1 MKRFKR
7 FSLTIKDRFLS
18 LIDIFKKSSIY
29 GKITLMS
36 SLIFMSGDFFFH
48 RFFAGILKLFY
59 HIIMMYFMISIGFRY
74 ILGLASFRSLNV
86 QFYSII
92 LFGLWI
98 YVYIRH
104 NKTVFERV
112 KQKDFGQSNLFNR
125 IKNYWML
132 KKQAFKDYR
141 VLFKES
147 NFKTKID
154 LISPFIFLGYFQ
166 FRHKAWIKGILLFG
180 TQLLFIIYIALYGIY
195 DMLDFFALDTSYLPP
210 EFIRPSTFNLV
221 YGLLAFFITSVFIY
235 IYSKNIQSVTIH
247 VKEKVYHLKPFLLEI
262 KELKDHKL
270 YVTFLTFP
278 ILGIL
283 GFTVLPL
290 VFMILIAFTGYQG
303 AGQHFSWT
311 GLSVFKDLLLIT
323 DNLYTLLSVIEW
335 TLIWAFFATF
345 TNYFGGIFLATLIN
359 KKGIKG
365 KKIWRTLFIIT
376 MATPQFVS
384 LLIMNQ
390 MFAFNGPINQFLLNL
405 NIIDIGINFWGEQ
418 TSARILIIVI
428 NMWIGIPY
436 LMLLTSGILMNIP
449 EELYE
454 AAVIEGANKR
464 QLFTKITMPYMLFIT
479 APLLVTGF
487 IHNINN
493 FNVIYLLTQGKPL
506 GVGLVNAGG
515 TDILITWLYKLT
527 STYRLYNLSA
537 AIGIIIFIISASI
550 SLVIYRRTASYK
562 REGEFA

>member
-1 MKRFKR
+1 MKKIKR
-7 FSLTIKDRFLS
+7 WLKTIKDRLLS
-18 LIDIFKKSSIY
+18 LIDVFKKSSIY
-29 GKITLMS
+29 GKFTLSS
-36 SLIFMSGDFFFH
+36 SLLFMAGDFFFH
-48 RFFAGILKLFY
+48 RFFIGLIKLIY
-59 HIIMMYFMISIGFRY
+59 HFIMVYFMVSIGYRY
-74 ILGLASFRSLNV
+74 IFGLATFRSLNV
-86 QFYSII
+86 QLYSII
-92 LFGLWI
+92 LLGLWI
-98 YVYIRH
+98 YVY
-104 NKTVFERV
+104 NKHIKTSFERV
-112 KQKDFGQSNLFNR
+112 KHQDFGEGHFLKYLKDYF
-125 IKNYWML
+125 IL
-132 KKQAFKDYR
+132 KKQAFRDYR

-147 NFKTKID
+147 SLKSKID
-154 LISPFIFLGYFQ
+154 LMSPFIFLGYFQ

-180 TQLLFIIYIALYGIY
+180 IELLFIAYMGLFGIY
-195 DMLDFFALDTSYLPP
+195 DIMDFFALDTSYLPP

-221 YGLLAFFITSVFIY
+221 YGLLAFFITAIFIFIY
-235 IYSKNIQSVTIH
+235 TRNIQSVTIH
-247 VKEKVYHLKPFLLEI
+247 IKERMYKIKPFLLEL

-270 YVTFLTFP
+270 YITFLTFP

-303 AGQHFSWT
+303 SGQYFKWT

-390 MFAFNGPINQFLLNL
+390 MFAFNGPVNQFLINLNL
-405 NIIDIGINFWGEQ
+405 IDIGINFWGEQ

-550 SLVIYRRTASYK
+550 SLVIYRKTASYK
-562 REGEFA
+562 REGEFS

>member
-1 MKRFKR
+1 MNHIKKWFK
-7 FSLTIKDRFLS
+7 SIKDRLLS
-18 LIDIFKKSSIY
+18 FIDEFKNSSIY
-29 GKITLMS
+29 GKFTLFS
-36 SLIFMSGDFFFH
+36 SLFFMSGDFFFH
-48 RFFAGILKLFY
+48 RFLSGLMKLVY
-59 HIIMMYFMISIGFRY
+59 HLVMIYFMVSVGFSY
-74 ILGLASFRSLNV
+74 MFGLTTFRSLNV
-86 QFYSII
+86 QLYSLFLFI
-92 LFGLWI
+92 LWM
-98 YVYIRH
+98 YVYIKH
-104 NKTVFERV
+104 NRYVFERI
-112 KQKDFGQSNLFNR
+112 KHHDFGEGHVIKR
-125 IKNYWML
+125 ITSYFTL

-141 VLFKES
+141 VLFRES
-147 NFKTKID
+147 SLKTKID
-154 LISPFIFLGYFQ
+154 LISPFIVLGYFQ
-166 FRHKAWIKGILLFG
+166 FKHKAWIKGILLFG
-180 TQLLFIIYIALYGIY
+180 IEVLFIFYMALFGIY
-195 DMLDFFALDTSYLPP
+195 DILDFFVLDTSYLPP

-221 YGLLAFFITSVFIY
+221 YGLLAFFITAIFIY
-235 IYSKNIQSVTIH
+235 VYKKNIQSVTIH
-247 VKEKVYHLKPFLLEI
+247 VKERMYQIKPFLIEL

-270 YVTFLTFP
+270 YISFLTFP

-303 AGQHFSWT
+303 SGQHFTWT
-311 GLSVFKDLLLIT
+311 GLAVFKDLLLIT

-365 KKIWRTLFIIT
+365 KKVWRTLFIIT

-390 MFAFNGPINQFLLNL
+390 MFAFNGPVNQFLLNL
-405 NIIDIGINFWGEQ
+405 NLIDIGINFWGEQ
-418 TSARILIIVI
+418 TSARILIIII

>member
-1 MKRFKR
+1 MAMYGV
-7 FSLTIKDRFLS
+7 SDIIDFL
-18 LIDIFKKSSIY
+18 
-29 GKITLMS
+29 
-36 SLIFMSGDFFFH
+36 
-48 RFFAGILKLFY
+48 
-59 HIIMMYFMISIGFRY
+59 
-74 ILGLASFRSLNV
+74 
-86 QFYSII
+86 
-92 LFGLWI
+92 
-98 YVYIRH
+98 
-104 NKTVFERV
+104 
-112 KQKDFGQSNLFNR
+112 
-125 IKNYWML
+125 
-132 KKQAFKDYR
+132 
-141 VLFKES
+141 
-147 NFKTKID
+147 
-154 LISPFIFLGYFQ
+154 
-166 FRHKAWIKGILLFG
+166 
-180 TQLLFIIYIALYGIY
+180 
-195 DMLDFFALDTSYLPP
+195 ALDTTNLSP

-221 YGLLAFFITSVFIY
+221 YGLLAFLLTSIFIY
-235 IYSKNIQSVTIH
+235 IYKKNIQTVTIY
-247 VKEKVYHLKPFLLEI
+247 VKDKVYQIKPFLIEL
-262 KELKDHKL
+262 KELKNHKL

-303 AGQHFSWT
+303 SGQHFTWT
-311 GLSVFKDLLLIT
+311 GISVFKDLLLIS

-365 KKIWRTLFIIT
+365 KKIWRTIFIIT

-390 MFAFNGPINQFLLNL
+390 MFASNGPVNQFLLNL
-405 NIIDIGINFWGEQ
+405 GLVDMGINFWGEQ
-418 TSARILIIVI
+418 TTARILIIVI

-454 AAVIEGANKR
+454 AATIEGASKR

-487 IHNINN
+487 ISNINN

-537 AIGIIIFIISASI
+537 AIGIIIFVLSASF

-562 REGEFA
+562 REGEFS

>member
-1 MKRFKR
+1 MRFKDAI
-7 FSLTIKDRFLS
+7 SKAIHT
-18 LIDIFKKSSIY
+18 FKEANFY
-29 GKITLMS
+29 GKLALLS
-36 SLIFMSGDFFFH
+36 SVLLMSGDFFSH
-48 RFFAGILKLFY
+48 RFFKGLIKLFY
-59 HIIMMYFMISIGFRY
+59 HLLMIYFMIRIGFRY
-74 ILGLASFRSLNV
+74 VFGLETFRALNV
-86 QFYSII
+86 QLYTLIFFI
-92 LFGLWI
+92 LWVFI
-98 YVYIRH
+98 YVKHIIHMVSIVSQEDYG
-104 NKTVFERV
+104 TS
-112 KQKDFGQSNLFNR
+112 Q
-125 IKNYWML
+125 L
-132 KKQAFKDYR
+132 KGLLSTYVSQRKKAWKDYKH
-141 VLFKES
+141 LFKES
-147 NFKTKID
+147 KTPLKIE
-154 LISPFIFLGYFQ
+154 LISPFLFMGFYQ
-166 FRHKAWIKGILLFG
+166 FKHKAWMKGLLLFG
-180 TQLLFIIYIALYGIY
+180 IQVSYIIYMATLGVY
-195 DMLDFFALDTSYLPP
+195 DLMDFFALDTSNLPP

-221 YGLLAFFITSVFIY
+221 YGLLAFFITGIFIY
-235 IYSKNIQSVTIH
+235 VYKKNIQSVTIFI
-247 VKEKVYHLKPFLLEI
+247 KDKVYALKPFLLEL

-270 YVTFLTFP
+270 YISLLTFP

-290 VFMILIAFTGYQG
+290 LFMILIAFTGYQG
-303 AGQHFSWT
+303 SGQHFTWT
-311 GLSVFKDLLLIT
+311 GLNVFKDLLLIS

-345 TNYFGGIFLATLIN
+345 LNYFGGIFLASLIN

-390 MFAFNGPINQFLLNL
+390 MFASNGPVNQFLMNL
-405 NIIDIGINFWGEQ
+405 GLIDLGINFWGDQ
-418 TSARILIIVI
+418 TTARILIIVI

-454 AAVIEGANKR
+454 AAIIEGANKR
-464 QLFTKITMPYMLFIT
+464 QLFMKITMPYMLFIT

-537 AIGIIIFIISASI
+537 AIGIIIFVLSASF
-550 SLVIYRRTASYK
+550 SLIVYRRTASYK
-562 REGEFA
+562 REGEFS